1 MAYKDANALICF
13 VRPVPFYEFG
23 SHIFNLAVALALK
36 IEIAVIFVTNSSV
49 HLFAYGECQFAF

>member
-1 MAYKDANALICF
+1 MAYKDTNALICF

-36 IEIAVIFVTNSSV
+36 IAVIFVTNSSV
-49 HLFAYGECQFAF
+49 HLFAYGVSQFAF